1 MKQQLLFSAL
11 LWTISFSAE
20 SQNVDWSN
28 PGNDKGGQ
36 RYSTLDQINRE
47 NVGQLKVAWTYH
59 TKDSGEGT
67 TIECTPLVIEGV
79 AYVTTV
85 KTRIAALNA
94 ATGGQVWSFDPYE
107 GDTVKR
113 MRASGGVNRGVAYW
127 TGVDGAR
134 RVIVGLADGRLLSLD
149 ARTGR
154 PDRSFGREG

>member
-1 MKQQLLFSAL
+1 MKRQLLFSAL
-11 LWTISFSAE
+11 LWTISFSAK
-20 SQNVDWSN
+20 SQNADWPN

-59 TKDSGEGT
+59 TKDSAEGT

-94 ATGGQVWSFDPYE
+94 ATGEEVWSFDPYQGDAVG

-113 MRASGGVNRGVAYW
+113 MRASGG
-127 TGVDGAR
+127 
-134 RVIVGLADGRLLSLD
+134 
-149 ARTGR
+149 
-154 PDRSFGREG
+154 